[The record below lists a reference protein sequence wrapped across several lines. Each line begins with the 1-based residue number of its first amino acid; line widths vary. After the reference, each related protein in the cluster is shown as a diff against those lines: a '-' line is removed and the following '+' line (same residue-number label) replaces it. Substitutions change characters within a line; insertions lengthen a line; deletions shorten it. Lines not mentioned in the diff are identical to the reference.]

1 MVNTTN
7 MISLLVTRF
16 IKISFLLH
24 NKLFCLKICKG
35 LVKLC
40 RSISI
45 MYGQAIAAESQIIAC
60 ALFKVNLDLDVLVSA
75 NSKA

>member
-1 MVNTTN
+1 
-7 MISLLVTRF
+7 
-16 IKISFLLH
+16 
-24 NKLFCLKICKG
+24 
-35 LVKLC
+35 
-40 RSISI
+40 